1 MGGPSPYAMPMGATP
16 PAVQRKGGG
25 IGLIVGIVVG
35 AIVLGA
41 GGYFGYKKFLGPK
54 EPGQEVAQNQQ
65 AAQPGDQGAAQP
77 ETGAAEAGAP
87 SQPQPADFGA
97 GAGTPPVTQAPG
109 TQTPQAQS
117 GTRTPYAPPAT
128 SRPRSTQQT
137 PQSYT
142 PPQQSQQSAPAA
154 TPPRQEPNAPA
165 PTRTPVPVE
174 QRQPILQPER
184 SYPAAPVTASP
195 QQSSAAPATTA
206 NRYTGPSS
214 GMLMWL
220 GKLDK
225 NGVVTIEGNK
235 ASAGTLTG
243 SLPGVPVTLETDL
256 TNIGFAEMPSPSN
269 GWKKVSLRSKK
280 SQNIVISI
288 RWKVLD

>member
-1 MGGPSPYAMPMGATP
+1 MTEEFNLISCYAMFIGNAND
-16 PAVQRKGGG
+16 VQRAKNP
-25 IGLIVGIVVG
+25 GLH
-35 AIVLGA
+35 
-41 GGYFGYKKFLGPK
+41 
-54 EPGQEVAQNQQ
+54 Q
-65 AAQPGDQGAAQP
+65 
-77 ETGAAEAGAP
+77 
-87 SQPQPADFGA
+87 
-97 GAGTPPVTQAPG
+97 
-109 TQTPQAQS
+109 
-117 GTRTPYAPPAT
+117 
-128 SRPRSTQQT
+128 
-137 PQSYT
+137 
-142 PPQQSQQSAPAA
+142 
-154 TPPRQEPNAPA
+154 
-165 PTRTPVPVE
+165 
-174 QRQPILQPER
+174 ER

-206 NRYTGPSS
+206 ARYTGPSS

-280 SQNIVISI
+280 SL